1 MSPRYHISPKGPQ
14 KLTDAEI
21 GAHKDGRGLYYNYH
35 KAVKPLYKKPLY
47 RDPRTFVALLIIV
60 LLAILVS
67 EVALKEE
74 QEKKPSAT
82 PQRTR

>member
-1 MSPRYHISPKGPQ
+1 MSPRYRISPKGPP

-21 GAHKDGRGLYYNYH
+21 GAHKDGRGLFHNYH

-47 RDPRTFVALLIIV
+47 RDPRAFIALLIIV

-67 EVALKEE
+67 EVALNEKA
-74 QEKKPSAT
+74 EKKPSGQ
-82 PQRTR
+82 PQHTR